1 MIAPLITQTQELE
14 KSEKLEKY
22 FLELDHF
29 YLTLQNDRGDR
40 LLDNIKKAYKLTY
53 SELNDLYLQHK
64 QQKQKLL

>member
-1 MIAPLITQTQELE
+1 MITSLTIQSQELE

-64 QQKQKLL
+64 QQKQKRS